1 MIYLQL
7 FISFVKI
14 GLLGFGGGMAIISLI
29 QAEVE
34 RYGWMSQTEFV
45 DVVAIS
51 QMTPG
56 PIGINCATYVGYT
69 STGSILGSLVATMSI
84 ILPSL
89 VIMLI
94 ISRLYFKIQ
103 GRWSENKYY
112 QHTMLIIRALVIGLI
127 ASAAI
132 KLMSPESFIDACS
145 WMLFAL
151 VFVMSLLPVFT
162 QNAKLSTHGSKLI
175 SQISHPIFLI
185 VLTGVIGYFI
195 YA

>member
-1 MIYLQL
+1 MLYLQL

-29 QAEVE
+29 QAEVA
-34 RYGWMSQTEFV
+34 RYGWMSETEFV

-69 STGSILGSLVATMSI
+69 STGSILGSLVATTSI

-89 VIMLI
+89 IIMLI

-103 GRWSENKYY
+103 GRWSDNKYY
-112 QHTMLIIRALVIGLI
+112 QYTMLVIRALVIGLI
-127 ASAAI
+127 ASAAVS
-132 KLMSPESFIDACS
+132 LMSPESFIDTCS
-145 WMLFAL
+145 WILFGI
-151 VFVMSLLPVFT
+151 VFCCTLLPQFVS
-162 QNAKLSTHGSKLI
+162 NSKQKHNI
-175 SQISHPIFLI
+175 IDKISHPIFLI
-185 VLTGVIGYFI
+185 IVSGIAGYFI

>member
-1 MIYLQL
+1 M
-7 FISFVKI
+7 KI

-34 RYGWMSQTEFV
+34 RYGWMTQTEFV

-69 STGSILGSLVATMSI
+69 STGSILGSLVATTSI

-89 VIMLI
+89 IIMLI
-94 ISRLYFKIQ
+94 ISKLYFKIQ

-112 QHTMLIIRALVIGLI
+112 QYAMLVIRAMVIGLI

-132 KLMSPESFIDACS
+132 KLMSPESFIDTFS
-145 WMLFAL
+145 WMLFGL
-151 VFVMSLLPVFT
+151 VFIMSLLPAFT
-162 QNAKLSTHGSKLI
+162 QNAKLSKPGAQLI
-175 SQISHPIFLI
+175 SRISHPIFLI
-185 VLTGVIGYFI
+185 VLTGVIGYFL
-195 YA
+195 YS